1 MNLLLVQI
9 DDSLADFAMVLLREK
24 VTNSLI
30 SGLLKLLLIL
40 PSLLLKI
47 LSLKLELLAI
57 LDKR

>member
-40 PSLLLKI
+40 PSLLLKF
-47 LSLKLELLAI
+47 LGLKLELLAI